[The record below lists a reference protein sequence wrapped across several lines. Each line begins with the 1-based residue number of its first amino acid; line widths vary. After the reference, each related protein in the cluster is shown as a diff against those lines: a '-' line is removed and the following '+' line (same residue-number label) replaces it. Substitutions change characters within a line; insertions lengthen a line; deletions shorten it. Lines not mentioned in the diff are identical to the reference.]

1 MILIEITVLF
11 VVACFYIESFCQH
24 LQHNIE
30 YFTAILLFIFV
41 VALPLFLVSTVILSK
56 SEKSDE
62 EENAFNSTVEE
73 TRETWEAASVE
84 NFYEKRKDAA
94 NAPSSELEFLG
105 HLNHYNTIKA
115 IAQRESGWA
124 DFIHCAQTS
133 AIAWILGSFISLKS
147 PHAPDVSE
155 GYPDF
160 FIVGILVALWLLFF
174 EFFCEW
180 HKSLHIDYML
190 EKYRKIK
197 PKFLDTTSDQSSSN
211 KS

>member
-133 AIAWILGSFISLKS
+133 AIAWILGSFISLKL